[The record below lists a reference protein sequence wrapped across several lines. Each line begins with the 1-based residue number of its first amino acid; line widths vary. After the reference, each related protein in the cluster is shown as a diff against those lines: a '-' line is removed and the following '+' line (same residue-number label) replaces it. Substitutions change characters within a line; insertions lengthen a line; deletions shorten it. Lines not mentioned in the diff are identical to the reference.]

1 MLSYLN
7 KVKKVLIFLI
17 FFLIL
22 GSLSSVLFAIIIERA
37 IDVTVTGEFNEFKK
51 ILFYFLLFVVGSFL
65 VGYISNVLN
74 AKLNKKIMVN
84 LRRDVFISLI
94 FLKFD
99 DFKKSSSGNKIS
111 IFENDLKIIERD
123 YFNSIVSIIQSLLLF
138 TFSVIYLIQINFI
151 LALSIIIGSILLLII
166 PVLFSR
172 ELNVLNSKLSDQV
185 GQYLTSI
192 KDYFTG
198 IEVIKSNSIEKKVIE
213 EYTIS
218 NEKMEDARYHF
229 NKKLALFEQVS
240 LNSSYILVVIC
251 FAVGG
256 ILLLNKDI
264 SIGQL
269 IASVQL
275 LNNIMSPAS
284 NISQSLMGIKG
295 CTLLIEKIDNLLN
308 SKKES
313 GLSEEISLPNLYS
326 IQLKNVSYSYE
337 TKENALRNL
346 NLTLENKNKYAI
358 VGTSGSGKSTILKL
372 ITGFIDS
379 LYIGNIFLNNKN
391 IREIKS
397 EELLNYFSYIHQD
410 TFIFNDTI
418 ENNITLFQN
427 YSKEKLDKAIR
438 DAQLYDLIEQLPEQ
452 MQYICSEDGSN
463 LSGGEKQR
471 IAIARALL
479 RDSPVIVLDE
489 GTRAL
494 DNGTA
499 SKIEEILLHLND
511 KLIIV
516 VSHKLE
522 ENFLN
527 KFDQIICLHK
537 GEVTE
542 TGSFYELVKKKQFFF
557 SLYNVYK

>member
-7 KVKKVLIFLI
+7 KVKKVFIFLI

-37 IDVTVTGEFNEFKK
+37 IDVTVTGEFYEFKK

-65 VGYISNVLN
+65 IGYISNVLN

-99 DFKKSSSGNKIS
+99 DFKKTSSGNKIS

-138 TFSVIYLIQINFI
+138 IFSVIYLIKINFI

-172 ELNVLNSKLSDQV
+172 ELNILNNKLSNQV
-185 GQYLTSI
+185 GKYLTSI

-198 IEVIKSNSIEKKVIE
+198 IEVIKSNSIKKKVIE
-213 EYTIS
+213 EYTIY
-218 NEKMEDARYHF
+218 NGKMEDARYNF
-229 NKKLALFEQVS
+229 NNKLALFEQVS

-256 ILLLNKDI
+256 ILLLHKDI

-295 CTLLIEKIDNLLN
+295 CTLLIEKINNLLN

-313 GLSEEISLPNLYS
+313 GLSEEISLPNLYT
-326 IQLKNVSYSYE
+326 IQLENVSYSYE
-337 TKENALRNL
+337 TKENALKSL

-358 VGTSGSGKSTILKL
+358 VGTSGSGKSTVLKL

-379 LYIGNIFLNNKN
+379 FYIGDIFLNNKN
-391 IREIKS
+391 IRDIKS

-427 YSKEKLDKAIR
+427 YSKKKLDKAIR
-438 DAQLYDLIEQLPEQ
+438 DAQLYDLIEQLPER
-452 MQYICSEDGSN
+452 MQYICSEDGFN

-499 SKIEEILLHLND
+499 SKIEEILLQLND

-527 KFDQIICLHK
+527 KFDQIICLHN
-537 GEVTE
+537 GEITE
-542 TGSFYELVKKKQFFF
+542 TGSFYELVEKKQFFF